1 MITVSP
7 PEVTHNKISPC
18 RPHRS
23 EPENPQ
29 IFRPVRELSGKSRPS
44 RKRTM
49 ECASNDLTPRER
61 YKVADIVRPRGRRA
75 ISEPMLRFIRSSS

>member
-1 MITVSP
+1 
-7 PEVTHNKISPC
+7 
-18 RPHRS
+18 
-23 EPENPQ
+23 
-29 IFRPVRELSGKSRPS
+29 
-44 RKRTM
+44 M